1 MARRRTASKR
11 EVPADPVFNSRLVT
25 RFINKIML
33 SGKKTLAS
41 KMFYDAIKAMA
52 NGADIQDG
60 YKAFEQAVENVK
72 PAIEVKSRRVGGST
86 YQVPVEVRG
95 PRKLTLAIR
104 WIITHAR
111 SRKEKSFSERLAGE
125 LSDAAKGQGLSIKK
139 REDVHKMAEANRAFS
154 HYRW

>member
-1 MARRRTASKR
+1 MARRRAALKR
-11 EVPADPVFNSRLVT
+11 EVQPDPIFNSRLVT

-41 KMFYDAIKAMA
+41 RMFYDAVKSMSA
-52 NGADIQDG
+52 GGDIQEG

-104 WIITHAR
+104 WLITHSR
-111 SRKEKSFSERLAGE
+111 SRKEKTFSQRLAGE

>member
-1 MARRRTASKR
+1 M
-11 EVPADPVFNSRLVT
+11 FNSRLVT

-33 SGKKTLAS
+33 GGKKTKAS
-41 KMFYDAIKAMA
+41 GMFYNAIKRMSPT
-52 NGADIQDG
+52 GDMQEG
-60 YKAFEQAVENVK
+60 FKAFEQAVENVK

-86 YQVPVEVRG
+86 YQVPIEVRG
-95 PRKLTLAIR
+95 NRKLTLAIR

-111 SRKEKSFSERLAGE
+111 ARKEDSFAQRLAGE
-125 LSDAAKGQGLSIKK
+125 LSDAAKGQGISVKK